1 MQIAERSGSKLLH
14 LVNQLLDLAKL
25 EGGAMKLENSWGS
38 LDDAIIHI
46 ASDFKEAALRKHIE
60 LAVDPSGTR
69 VGESFFDLDKLE
81 KIISNLLANALKYT
95 PEGGRIQLQW
105 HAEQLQSGKKTLC
118 VEVRDTG
125 PGISPEHQQHIFD
138 RFYTLDRTG
147 FDAQVS
153 TGVGLS
159 LCKELAEIMGGQI
172 EVESTLGAGALF
184 QLRLPLQVSTSTNPM
199 IPLQNVEAL
208 SKKTAQHEASLQ
220 ERTLVLVAEDNDDL
234 REFLVQTLL
243 EEYEVIS
250 AINGKIAFEM
260 ACEHIPDVIISDL
273 VMPEVDGLGL
283 LQLLK
288 NEQATSHIPL
298 LLLTAKSGLEN
309 RIEGLKYGA
318 EAYLPKPFNTEE
330 LKAWIDTL
338 LENRRK
344 LQLRFRHP
352 QNGLEVDQQTKD
364 PELPTSLNPLDQE
377 FLQRLEQIIS
387 QEMENENLNVEDL
400 ARLMFISRSQLHRK
414 VIALTGLSSTE
425 FIRKSRLEHAWQLL
439 KTEGGKISDIA
450 QRVGFRNVKYFS
462 TAFKEHFGKSPSE
475 I

>member
-1 MQIAERSGSKLLH
+1 MNQITAVQNAE
-14 LVNQLLDLAKL
+14 V
-25 EGGAMKLENSWGS
+25 
-38 LDDAIIHI
+38 
-46 ASDFKEAALRKHIE
+46 
-60 LAVDPSGTR
+60 
-69 VGESFFDLDKLE
+69 
-81 KIISNLLANALKYT
+81 
-95 PEGGRIQLQW
+95 
-105 HAEQLQSGKKTLC
+105 
-118 VEVRDTG
+118 
-125 PGISPEHQQHIFD
+125 
-138 RFYTLDRTG
+138 
-147 FDAQVS
+147 
-153 TGVGLS
+153 
-159 LCKELAEIMGGQI
+159 
-172 EVESTLGAGALF
+172 
-184 QLRLPLQVSTSTNPM
+184 
-199 IPLQNVEAL
+199 L
-208 SKKTAQHEASLQ
+208 SKKLAQHEAALP

-234 REFLVQTLL
+234 REFLVQTLHG
-243 EEYEVIS
+243 EYEVIS

-273 VMPEVDGLGL
+273 VMPHVDGLEL

-288 NEQATSHIPL
+288 NEQTTSHIPL
-298 LLLTAKSGLEN
+298 LLLTAKSSLEN
-309 RIEGLKYGA
+309 RIKGLKYGA

-330 LKAWIDTL
+330 LKAWIDTI

-344 LQLRFRHP
+344 LQLQFKHTS
-352 QNGLEVDQQTKD
+352 NGVDVDQPTKD
-364 PELPTSLNPLDQE
+364 LGTPSNLNPLDQD

-387 QEMENENLNVEDL
+387 QELENENLNVEDL